1 MPWSKCSIC
10 SCTQQ
15 SPFCPRC
22 ATGTDTSRRQ
32 DDKQYSCS
40 ARCICTVNPS
50 HKAQITLQEQ
60 ALQDHF
66 QVFQSP
72 VMLSRAGS
80 GLALLADLNLIHLGM
95 SPDRSVLCI
104 TFEGGFKTLIV
115 VFITVL
121 TGTHSSLLRKK
132 KKKWLFQNCIRHQAL
147 SKDLQVFIFLSPSYF
162 FLTMFSFFL
171 EQDFIPGF

>member
-40 ARCICTVNPS
+40 ARRICTVNPS

-132 KKKWLFQNCIRHQAL
+132 KNGYFKIASGTKLYPRTYKYLF
-147 SKDLQVFIFLSPSYF
+147 SYHPVF

>member
-104 TFEGGFKTLIV
+104 TFEGAFKTLIV

-132 KKKWLFQNCIRHQAL
+132 KKKAISKLHQAP
-147 SKDLQVFIFLSPSYF
+147 SFIQGLTSIYF
-162 FLTMFSFFL
+162 PITQFF
-171 EQDFIPGF
+171 FFF